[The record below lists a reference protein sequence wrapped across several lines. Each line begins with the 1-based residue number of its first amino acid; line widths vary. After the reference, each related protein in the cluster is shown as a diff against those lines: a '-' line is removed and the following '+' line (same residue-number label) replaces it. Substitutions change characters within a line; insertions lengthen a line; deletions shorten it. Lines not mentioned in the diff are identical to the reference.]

1 MSDKI
6 VPFAPRPA
14 NGAVADKP
22 AVEGDGVVAEF
33 KDYDT
38 GRIEVPQPDGSTKSI
53 IFSIDMVDWWMA
65 LSERFIA
72 TMPEGPY
79 GRAFVGLNKLE
90 HACTDVFTNR
100 KRHLEMEITRQ
111 QFEQFVQAVPCQLME
126 TEHRTC
132 QLSVAE
138 FAVKYAE
145 DTVCAKN
152 IPADLVSAIFLYQV
166 DGERF
171 RIHYV
176 EQ

>member
-6 VPFAPRPA
+6 VPFTPRPS
-14 NGAVADKP
+14 NGPSLDVKPVDVSEVAQ
-22 AVEGDGVVAEF
+22 F
-33 KDYDT
+33 RDYDT
-38 GRIEVPQPDGSTKSI
+38 GRIEVPQSDGSSRSV
-53 IFSIDMVDWWMA
+53 IFNMDLVDWWLA
-65 LSERFIA
+65 LSERFVK

-79 GRAFVGLNKLE
+79 GRAFIGLNKLE
-90 HACTDVFTNR
+90 HAVTDVFTNR

-126 TEHRTC
+126 TTHRTC

-138 FAVKYAE
+138 FVIEHVE
-145 DTVCAKN
+145 DNIFAKQ
-152 IPADLVSAIFLYQV
+152 IPADLESAIFLYQV

-171 RIHYV
+171 RLHYV

>member
-6 VPFAPRPA
+6 LPFTPRASNGPA
-14 NGAVADKP
+14 ANVSEAVMPSD
-22 AVEGDGVVAEF
+22 VAQF
-33 KDYDT
+33 RDYDT
-38 GRIEVPQPDGSTKSI
+38 GRIEVPQADGTTRSI
-53 IFSIDMVDWWMA
+53 IFNMDVVDWWMA

-90 HACTDVFTNR
+90 HATTDVFTNR

-111 QFEQFVQAVPCQLME
+111 QFEQFVQAVPCQLLE

-138 FAVKYAE
+138 FIVANVE
-145 DTVCAKN
+145 DNTRSSQ
-152 IPADLVSAIFLYQV
+152 IPVDLPSAIFLYQV

-171 RIHYV
+171 RLHYV